1 MNSNDIENIFYKRL
15 TQLRIQKGVSA
26 RDMSLSLGQNENYI
40 NLIENKHNYPSMTGF
55 FYICEYFGIS
65 PADFFNDKNE
75 NPYKT
80 NELLSIVE
88 LLNEDEVEHITSV
101 MKDIVKRSKEDK

>member
-1 MNSNDIENIFYKRL
+1 MNSNDIEKLFYKRL

-55 FYICEYFGIS
+55 FIYVNILE
-65 PADFFNDKNE
+65 
-75 NPYKT
+75 
-80 NELLSIVE
+80 
-88 LLNEDEVEHITSV
+88 
-101 MKDIVKRSKEDK
+101 